1 MNLCQNIQNHR
12 KKLNMSQEELGNML
26 YVSRQT
32 ISMWEKGS
40 TVPTLDNLVRLSEI
54 FSISVDELLKGEG
67 RTRIEE
73 NTENYVFHFTSEEL
87 KEIRSYQ
94 NAVVYKRP
102 VCFIS
107 ITIILLLS
115 LILNEVPDMW
125 LGFASGVFLIGTI
138 SYIKGL
144 VAYRKTWKN
153 SIPRILES
161 TYRYAVFEDY
171 LEVEVLRGGNVT
183 KTYNLQFGDIEDVW
197 QFKNHYL
204 LQVSGQI
211 FLFRKSDLKETSA
224 LYSYLY
230 NNPSKLKEGMMPN
243 RWKVT
248 SIVLFVLSLGSVY
261 LALLLVSLVSE
272 QNTLSTQNMWLFF
285 TMLPIP
291 IASIVFGYVAKH
303 KGYQCKKNII
313 GGIIM
318 IVLLC
323 IYGSF
328 SFIF

>member
-40 TVPTLDNLVRLSEI
+40 TAPTLDNLVRLAEI
-54 FSISVDELLKGEG
+54 FSVSVDELLKGEG
-67 RTRIEE
+67 HTWIEE

-94 NAVVYKRP
+94 SAVLHKRP

-115 LILNEVPDMW
+115 LIFNEAPDMW

-138 SYIKGL
+138 SHIKGL
-144 VAYRKTWKN
+144 AAYRKTWRN
-153 SIPRILES
+153 SIPKILES
-161 TYRYAVFEDY
+161 TYRYAVFEDH
-171 LEVEVLRGGNVT
+171 LKIEILRGGNVT

-211 FLFRKSDLKETSA
+211 FLFRKNDLKETSA

-230 NNPSKLKEGMMPN
+230 NNPTKLKRGMMPN

-248 SIVLFVLSLGSVY
+248 SIVLFVLSLCSIY
-261 LALLLVSLVSE
+261 IALFLVGLVSG
-272 QNTLSTQNMWLFF
+272 QNNLLAQDMWLFF

-291 IASIVFGYVAKH
+291 ISSTVFGYVAKR